1 MTSSSS
7 LSASSS
13 FPLSSTSSSVAS
25 ARRNIRTGQVLTALA
40 LVLLAGH
47 YVRAIQ
53 YTPVEA
59 AQGLAQKIFY
69 VHVPAAWSAFLAFG
83 LVGICSAL
91 FLWLHDRRLDLF
103 AEASAEVGTVLTFIV
118 LTTGPLWGKPIWGT
132 WWQWEVR
139 LTSTLF
145 LFFLFIGYMTLRR
158 AVFDPLERA
167 RYSAVVGIMGALLL
181 PFIHVSVYMFRTI
194 HPKPVIL
201 KPDAPSLPGSML
213 STLLMGFGIF
223 TLLYLGMV
231 LMRYGIAKLREEK
244 EARHAD
250 AAA

>member
-13 FPLSSTSSSVAS
+13 FPQSSTNSVVA
-25 ARRNIRTGQVLTALA
+25 ARKSIRLGQALTLLA
-40 LVLLAGH
+40 LLALGAH

-53 YTPVEA
+53 YTPIEA
-59 AQGLAQKIFY
+59 TQGLAQKIFY

-83 LVGICSAL
+83 IVGVCSAL

-103 AEASAEVGTVLTFIV
+103 AEASAEVGTVLTLIV

-145 LFFLFIGYMTLRR
+145 LFFLMVGYLTLRR
-158 AVFDPLERA
+158 SIFDPLERA
-167 RYSAVVGIMGALLL
+167 RYSAVVGILGAMLV
-181 PFIHVSVYMFRTI
+181 PFIHLSVYMFRTI

-201 KPDAPSLPGSML
+201 NPEGPTLPGSML
-213 STLLMGFGIF
+213 STLLEGVAIM
-223 TLLYLGMV
+223 TVMYLGLV
-231 LMRYGIAKLREEK
+231 LVRYGIGRLQDEK
-244 EARHAD
+244 EARHA
-250 AAA
+250 AQG